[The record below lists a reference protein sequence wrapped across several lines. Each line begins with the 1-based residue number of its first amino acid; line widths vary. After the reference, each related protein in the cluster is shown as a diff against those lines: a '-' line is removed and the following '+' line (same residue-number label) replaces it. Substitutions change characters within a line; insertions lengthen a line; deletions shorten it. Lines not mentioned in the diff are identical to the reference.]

1 VYVAGLRGG
10 HCSSF
15 AIALSLGVVGALLY
29 LAIIVCMVR
38 CCTSQSLCAWPGSSY
53 AVIALAGLLVLGFPA
68 GYSFVVARTAI
79 RLTVFL

>member
-1 VYVAGLRGG
+1 MYVAGLRGG

-29 LAIIVCMVR
+29 LAIIACM
-38 CCTSQSLCAWPGSSY
+38 
-53 AVIALAGLLVLGFPA
+53 AGFLVLRDCACGVAGFGFPA
-68 GYSFVVARTAI
+68 GYSFEVARTAI